1 MKVPLWAPVWAWCA
15 VIFAGSCIQG
25 SPFPNPTWAD
35 WCLRKSA
42 HLGEYAVLFLLARR
56 ALAGGR
62 VPAAGG
68 SPHPPP
74 PVRGGGGWGGS
85 GSFWAFLFCA
95 AYAVSDEFHQTMV
108 LYRDGNARDVLID
121 CLGAALASRLGQRA

>member
-1 MKVPLWAPVWAWCA
+1 MKVPLWTPVWAWCA

-25 SPFPNPTWAD
+25 SPLPNPTWAD

-56 ALAGGR
+56 ALAGGEF
-62 VPAAGG
+62 
-68 SPHPPP
+68 P
-74 PVRGGGGWGGS
+74 PVFPGA
-85 GSFWAFLFCA
+85 WAFLFCA
-95 AYAVSDEFHQTMV
+95 AYAASDELHQTLV

-121 CLGAALASRLGQRA
+121 CLGAVLASRLGQRT